1 MSVRGGV
8 APTNATGKGE
18 KNGRTREGTSRDH
31 PKKPIKLIS
40 KREFKERF
48 HVPNDISICLMDG
61 GPVPT

>member
-48 HVPNDISICLMDG
+48 HVQNDISICLMDG